1 MTTIRMKQ
9 NAVDFSQVH
18 INVSPKTQAVMAIL
32 GSAFFFA
39 LMNALSRQAGEVPVA
54 QKCFF
59 RNIISIPI
67 AAFIL
72 WRERPEMTS
81 SVHNLPGLL
90 LRAVLGTIGMT
101 ANFYAVD
108 HMLLAD
114 ATILSR
120 LSPFATLLLSW
131 WFLGERLGRLQAGS
145 VAVAFLGALC
155 IIRPGAAALTS
166 VPALIGLMG
175 GIATGAAY
183 TAVRWLTQR
192 KVSPAVVVFSYS
204 LISCLFMLP
213 QLIFAYCPMTN
224 QQLVYLLAAGV
235 AATGAQFCLTV
246 GYAKA
251 PSREI
256 SAYEY
261 TTVIFAALLG
271 FVMFGQIPDLFSW
284 LGYGIIIGV
293 AVLMFWYNK
302 RQQQEDEPAPC
313 GEESAVK
320 QAGAG
325 FLR

>member
-1 MTTIRMKQ
+1 MTTIR
-9 NAVDFSQVH
+9 
-18 INVSPKTQAVMAIL
+18 INQGANQILQPKINIGPKTQAVLAII

-39 LMNALSRQAGEVPVA
+39 LMNALARQAGNLPVA

-59 RNIISIPI
+59 RNIISVPL
-67 AAFIL
+67 AAL
-72 WRERPEMTS
+72 VMLKERPAPAS
-81 SVHNLPGLL
+81 SLRNAPGLL

-131 WFLGERLGRLQAGS
+131 LFLSERLSRLQIGS
-145 VAVAFLGALC
+145 VAIAFLGALC
-155 IIRPGAAALTS
+155 IIRPGAATLTS
-166 VPALIGLMG
+166 GPAMIGLLG

-183 TAVRWLTQR
+183 TTVRWLTQR
-192 KVSPAVVVFSYS
+192 GVNSSVVVFSFS
-204 LISCLFMLP
+204 FISCLFMLP
-213 QLIFAYCPMTN
+213 QLIVNYCPMTN
-224 QQLVYLLAAGV
+224 QQLLYLLGAGL
-235 AATGAQFCLTV
+235 AATGAQFCLTN

-271 FVMFGQIPDLFSW
+271 FVMFGQIPDILSW
-284 LGYGIIIGV
+284 LGYSIIIGV
-293 AVLMFWYNK
+293 AVLMFLYNQ
-302 RQQQEDEPAPC
+302 RQQKPNDA
-313 GEESAVK
+313 
-320 QAGAG
+320 
-325 FLR
+325 

>member
-1 MTTIRMKQ
+1 MTSIQLTRTVRPAQ
-9 NAVDFSQVH
+9 TVSLRLSQ
-18 INVSPKTQAVMAIL
+18 KTQAVLAIL

-39 LMNALSRQAGEVPVA
+39 LMNALARQAGDLPVA

-59 RNIISIPI
+59 RNVVSVPL
-67 AAFIL
+67 AALVL
-72 WRERPEMTS
+72 WKEKPALQS
-81 SVHNLPGLL
+81 SVRNLPGLL

-131 WFLGERLGRLQAGS
+131 LFLREGLTRLQAAS
-145 VAVAFLGALC
+145 VGVAFLGALC

-166 VPALIGLMG
+166 GPAVIGLIG

-183 TAVRWLTQR
+183 TTVRWLTQR
-192 KVSPAVVVFSYS
+192 GVSQAVVVFSYS
-204 LISCLFMLP
+204 LVSCVFMLP
-213 QLIFAYCPMTN
+213 QLLFNYCPMTGA
-224 QQLVYLLAAGV
+224 QLAYLLAAGL
-235 AATGAQFCLTV
+235 AATGAQFCLTS

-271 FVMFGQIPDLFSW
+271 FVMFGQLPDLLSW
-284 LGYGIIIGV
+284 LGYAIIIGV
-293 AVLMFWYNK
+293 ALLMFWQNVK
-302 RQQQEDEPAPC
+302 TERTAQPSEPDA
-313 GEESAVK
+313 AH
-320 QAGAG
+320 
-325 FLR
+325 